1 MKKLIFKFWILNLF
15 LSFALYIGYRV
26 MLSNTETEETNTFEF
41 IMYILK
47 TLLDLYTIALFLL
60 VMIICSFTYFLNLN
74 DKIRNNGFLSYLTFL
89 GIPIAIVLYYFV
101 AFNSDFRTAGFEG
114 FKLMKTNFVV
124 SFVYI
129 FFATVLFLFF
139 RQKIK
144 KI

>member
-26 MLSNTETEETNTFEF
+26 MLSNTETEETNTFES

-60 VMIICSFTYFLNLN
+60 VMIICSITYFLNLN
-74 DKIRNNGFLSYLTFL
+74 DKIRNNAFLSYLTFL

-101 AFNSDFRTAGFEG
+101 AFNSDFQTSGFEG
-114 FKLMKTNFVV
+114 FKMMKTNFVV
-124 SFVYI
+124 SFIYI